1 MAERLI
7 GTLKQG
13 NQILNL
19 YESTDHNPEIHIDGA
34 QGFLATGHTAKLN
47 LFTIRMNSTDEVQNR
62 DVACRLVMGI
72 DTFLSLADF
81 LHGLAEQMKKD
92 LNIKAVKPN

>member
-1 MAERLI
+1 MAEKLI

-13 NQILNL
+13 SQILNL
-19 YESTDHNPEIHIDGA
+19 YESADRNAEIYVDGA
-34 QGFLATGHTAKLN
+34 QGLLSTGHIVKVN
-47 LFTIRMNSTDEVQNR
+47 LFTIRTDSTQEVQNR

-81 LHGLAEQMKKD
+81 LHGFAEQMKKD
-92 LNIKAVKPN
+92 MNVKVGKPN